1 MESPV
6 LAPAPKSV
14 TISWAQ
20 GSIPHGAGAVSID
33 RRAQAVLPTVMAS
46 SIANDFRHHSEETSG
61 RSSGRATL
69 SATSIANLSD
79 QIAPATLS
87 SAIYLGSRRT
97 KTAKCWTAERARRD
111 CGSQSACKPHPNWLE
126 RLRPLAIFYP
136 MFRCPR
142 SIARVTP
149 SPFETPM
156 RSTDM

>member
-69 SATSIANLSD
+69 SATRHSLLD
-79 QIAPATLS
+79 QIAPAATQFSNLF
-87 SAIYLGSRRT
+87 GSRRT

-111 CGSQSACKPHPNWLE
+111 CGSQSALN
-126 RLRPLAIFYP
+126 
-136 MFRCPR
+136 
-142 SIARVTP
+142 RVLIG
-149 SPFETPM
+149 
-156 RSTDM
+156 